1 MAGVVWYAVT
11 IEHNGKM
18 VSGRYHANKRDVTV
32 SYGGET
38 ERAQAGNSGEA
49 TAKVVMRGL
58 IRKIEA
64 AKSK

>member
-18 VSGRYHANKRDVTV
+18 LSGRYHVNKRVVTV
-32 SYGGET
+32 SCGGET
-38 ERAQAGNSGEA
+38 ERAQAGNFGEA
-49 TAKVVMRGL
+49 TAKMMMREL

>member
-1 MAGVVWYAVT
+1 MPGVVWYAVT

-18 VSGRYHANKRDVTV
+18 VSGRYHVNKRVVTV

-49 TAKVVMRGL
+49 TAKIIMREL

>member
-18 VSGRYHANKRDVTV
+18 VSGRYHVNKRVVTV
-32 SYGGET
+32 SYGGEI
-38 ERAQAGNSGEA
+38 ERAQVGNSGEA